1 MAFAYIRKKIRKMN
15 RYKAL
20 LKVVEVRSYTKA
32 AKIFRYTQPALSQ
45 MISSLEKETSITFLY
60 RSRYGIR
67 LSPEGERL
75 FPLIKKTVQQY
86 EELHQLEN
94 EIIGLDSGI
103 VRIGTV
109 SSISCQWL
117 LSIIQHFGRNILTY
131 SLSYIRAIIQS
142 CLWLNRD

>member
-32 AKIFRYTQPALSQ
+32 AKIFGYTQPALSQ

-60 RSRYGIR
+60 RFRYGIR

-75 FPLIKKTVQQY
+75 FPLIKKTV
-86 EELHQLEN
+86 
-94 EIIGLDSGI
+94 
-103 VRIGTV
+103 
-109 SSISCQWL
+109 
-117 LSIIQHFGRNILTY
+117 
-131 SLSYIRAIIQS
+131 
-142 CLWLNRD
+142 